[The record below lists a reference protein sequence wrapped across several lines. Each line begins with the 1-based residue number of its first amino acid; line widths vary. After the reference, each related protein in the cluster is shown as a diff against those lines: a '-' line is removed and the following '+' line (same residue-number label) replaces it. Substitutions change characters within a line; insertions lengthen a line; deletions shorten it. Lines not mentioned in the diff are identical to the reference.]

1 MILRWMVTKTKT
13 AVWGGYDRTKTTK
26 SQYGLPVAYRKS
38 TKFDLE
44 YSSHQ
49 RKPLKKQSKTG
60 YLKQGINILKRVLGA
75 GESFFNNCRWVTY
88 SNRYLN
94 SEMNLSEYKRQGIHL
109 TKCWVNHTEHWQKKK
124 KKKKGKLAIIMVL
137 RFLVWW
143 ITNPGTQFIIGFWK
157 SRDESLSNKHA
168 AFKIVFLR
176 IITNPIVKSDV
187 SSL

>member
-124 KKKKGKLAIIMVL
+124 KKKKKRKIGNYYGTEILGMMDYQPRDTIYYWILEIKRRKPLKQTR
-137 RFLVWW
+137 RF
-143 ITNPGTQFIIGFWK
+143 
-157 SRDESLSNKHA
+157 
-168 AFKIVFLR
+168 
-176 IITNPIVKSDV
+176 
-187 SSL
+187 

>member
-124 KKKKGKLAIIMVL
+124 KKKKKKENWQLLWYWDSWYDGLPTQGHNLLLDFGNQETKASQTNTPLL
-137 RFLVWW
+137 RLYF
-143 ITNPGTQFIIGFWK
+143 
-157 SRDESLSNKHA
+157 
-168 AFKIVFLR
+168 
-176 IITNPIVKSDV
+176 
-187 SSL
+187 